1 MKKNAVSLSAASP
14 GKLTVA
20 KKTGAAEQFRSAYL
34 QAILSGSRLISG
46 TASAPPAENPDR
58 AAAIRYIKES
68 GRQHRNY

>member
-1 MKKNAVSLSAASP
+1 MKKNAVSLSADPS
-14 GKLTVA
+14 GQLTVV

-34 QAILSGSRLISG
+34 QAILSGSRIVSG
-46 TASAPPAENPDR
+46 TASVPPIENPDR